1 MLKRLKFE
9 IDPLV
14 NDILGKIPLE
24 VWESEISTFLDP
36 AMGGG
41 QFIREIIR
49 RLREHGHSDE
59 NIAGR
64 VFGIEN
70 GQLRVDFA
78 VNKYN
83 LIGTYIS
90 TDFLSWETDMKFDVI
105 VGNPPYQKQVGPT
118 KTEPIWDKFVKKAF
132 ELSAESGY
140 VALIH
145 PSGWRNV
152 AGRFT
157 FVRNLLLSKQVE
169 YLEIHNI
176 KDGISTFGAET
187 RYDWYVAKNIDS
199 TSQLTDVTFEDG
211 TTSSINLASMP
222 FVPNRSYEKI
232 ASLIAGPGRE
242 TVEILY
248 SRSAYGT
255 DKEHINKV
263 QTDKFKYPVVYMV
276 RKTGEIE
283 LCWSSTNLNGHYNI
297 PKIIWS
303 NTRISSV
310 GTFIDREGLYALTNW
325 NFAIVD
331 SPDILEHIQTAFKN
345 PEFISLL
352 EAISQQSVG
361 INYRALATF
370 RKDFW
375 KEFA

>member
-105 VGNPPYQKQVGPT
+105 VTNPPYQMVTNGNSN
-118 KTEPIWDKFVKKAF
+118 PIWHKFILKSFDLLK
-132 ELSAESGY
+132 EGGNL
-140 VALIH
+140 VAVH
-145 PSGWRNV
+145 PSGWRDISGTFSNV
-152 AGRFT
+152 KNAI
-157 FVRNLLLSKQVE
+157 LSKNVK
-169 YLEIHNI
+169 YLEIHNE
-176 KDGISTFGAET
+176 KDGMETFGAET
-187 RYDWYVAKNIDS
+187 RYDVYHLVNEPFDDNNTTVK
-199 TSQLTDVTFEDG
+199 FEDG
-211 TTSSINLASMP
+211 VIAEINLNDLP
-222 FVPNRSYEKI
+222 FIPNYLYDRLK
-232 ASLIAGPGRE
+232 SLIADIDDER
-242 TVEILY
+242 VELLF
-248 SRSAYGT
+248 SHSAYEPRKTYVSDQKT
-255 DKEHINKV
+255 DE
-263 QTDKFKYPVVYMV
+263 FRYPVVYTV
-276 RKTGEIE
+276 TSNDTPTFK
-283 LCWSSTNLNGHYNI
+283 WSSTNQNGHFGI
-297 PKIIWS
+297 PKLIWS
-303 NTRISSV
+303 NGRISSV
-310 GTFIDREGLYALTNW
+310 GSYIDATGEYGLTN
-325 NFAIVD
+325 FSYGIVD
-331 SPDILEHIQTAFKN
+331 TPENLPKIKAAFDSKEFRDLMYACSFGILSINRKI
-345 PEFISLL
+345 ISL
-352 EAISQQSVG
+352 
-361 INYRALATF
+361 F

-375 KEFA
+375 KEFV